1 MKKNKFTGLIL
12 LVLAIAVTAC
22 GKKEADTA
30 KDTENQIAKV
40 KIATVSLRDVEQSQT
55 FTATVEPEVK
65 NNIAPAS
72 PGRIRN
78 IFVEVGATVS
88 KGQRIA
94 QMDAVNLSNSET
106 QIENL
111 RRTYKRVAEL
121 FSVGGASQQELDN
134 AKLQLDVAESNM
146 KNLSENTYLHSPIN
160 GVVTAR
166 NYDVGDMFT
175 GQLPLLTVMQINPV
189 KLKINISESFYS
201 KIKVGMQVD
210 VKVDVFEN
218 ETFPAKVSLIYPVI
232 DERTRTFTVELKL
245 SNPGSKV
252 RPGMFARVNMNF
264 GTVKHVVVPDR
275 SVVKQSGSGS
285 RFVFVYN
292 DGKVKYTQVELG
304 RRIGNE
310 YELLSGVSNGEQIVV
325 SGLNKL
331 QDGMEV
337 EVVTQ

>member
-12 LVLAIAVTAC
+12 LILAIAVTSC
-22 GKKEADTA
+22 GKKEAEKGQA
-30 KDTENQIAKV
+30 AESQLPKV
-40 KIATVSLRDVEQSQT
+40 KIATVNERDVEQVQT

-88 KGQRIA
+88 KGQRLA

-111 RRTYKRVAEL
+111 RRMYKRVAEL

-134 AKLQLDVAESNM
+134 AKLQLDVAETNL

-166 NYDVGDMFT
+166 NYDVGDMYT
-175 GQLPLLTVMQINPV
+175 GQMALLTVMQINPV
-189 KLKINISESFYS
+189 KLKINVSESYYS
-201 KIKVGMQVD
+201 KIKVGMPVE

-232 DERTRTFTVELKL
+232 DERTRTFAVELKL

-252 RPGMFARVNMNF
+252 RPGMFARVDMNF
-264 GTVKHVVVPDR
+264 GTEKHVVVPDR

-285 RFVFVYN
+285 RYVFVYS
-292 DGKVKYTQVELG
+292 DGKVKYTEVKLG
-304 RRIGNE
+304 RRIDNE
-310 YELLSGVSNGEQIVV
+310 YELFSGVSNGQQIVV

-337 EVVTQ
+337 EVVK

>member
-292 DGKVKYTQVELG
+292 DGKVKYTQIELG

-310 YELLSGVSNGEQIVV
+310 YELLSGVNNGDQIVV

-337 EVVTQ
+337 EVVK

>member
-12 LVLAIAVTAC
+12 LILAIAVTSC
-22 GKKEADTA
+22 GKKEAEKGQA
-30 KDTENQIAKV
+30 AESQLPKV
-40 KIATVSLRDVEQSQT
+40 KIATVNERDVEQVQT

-88 KGQRIA
+88 KGQRLA

-111 RRTYKRVAEL
+111 RRMYKRVVEL

-134 AKLQLDVAESNM
+134 AKLQLDVAETNL

-166 NYDVGDMFT
+166 NYDVGDMYT
-175 GQLPLLTVMQINPV
+175 GQMALLTVMQINPV
-189 KLKINISESFYS
+189 KLKINVSESYYS
-201 KIKVGMQVD
+201 KIKVGMPVE

-232 DERTRTFTVELKL
+232 DERTRTFAVELKL

-252 RPGMFARVNMNF
+252 RPGMFARVDMNF
-264 GTVKHVVVPDR
+264 GTEKHVVVPDR
-275 SVVKQSGSGS
+275 SIVKQTGSGS
-285 RFVFVYN
+285 RYVFVYS
-292 DGKVKYTQVELG
+292 DGKVKYTEVKLG
-304 RRIGNE
+304 RRIDNE
-310 YELLSGVSNGEQIVV
+310 YELFSGVSNGQQIVV

-337 EVVTQ
+337 EVVK

>member
-12 LVLAIAVTAC
+12 LVMAIAVTAC
-22 GKKEADTA
+22 GKKEADTT
-30 KDTENQIAKV
+30 KDNESQIAKV
-40 KIATVSLRDVEQSQT
+40 KIATVSLRDVEQEQT

-292 DGKVKYTQVELG
+292 DGKVKYTQIELG

-310 YELLSGVSNGEQIVV
+310 YELLSGVNNGDQIVV

-337 EVVTQ
+337 EVVK

>member
-1 MKKNKFTGLIL
+1 MLSLPAAKKKP
-12 LVLAIAVTAC
+12 
-22 GKKEADTA
+22 KKGQAAES
-30 KDTENQIAKV
+30 QLPKV
-40 KIATVSLRDVEQSQT
+40 KIATVNERDVEQVQT

-88 KGQRIA
+88 KGQRLA

-111 RRTYKRVAEL
+111 RRMYKRVAEL

-134 AKLQLDVAESNM
+134 AKLQLDVAETNL

-166 NYDVGDMFT
+166 NYDVGDMYT
-175 GQLPLLTVMQINPV
+175 GQMALLTVMQINPV
-189 KLKINISESFYS
+189 KLKINVSESYYS
-201 KIKVGMQVD
+201 KIKVGMPVE

-232 DERTRTFTVELKL
+232 DERTRTFAVELKL

-252 RPGMFARVNMNF
+252 RPGMFARVDMNF
-264 GTVKHVVVPDR
+264 GTEKHVVV
-275 SVVKQSGSGS
+275 
-285 RFVFVYN
+285 
-292 DGKVKYTQVELG
+292 L
-304 RRIGNE
+304 
-310 YELLSGVSNGEQIVV
+310 IVR
-325 SGLNKL
+325 
-331 QDGMEV
+331 
-337 EVVTQ
+337 

>member
-30 KDTENQIAKV
+30 KDSENQIAKV
-40 KIATVSLRDVEQSQT
+40 KIATVSLRDVEQAQT

-292 DGKVKYTQVELG
+292 DGKVKYTQIELG

-337 EVVTQ
+337 EVVK

>member
-12 LVLAIAVTAC
+12 LILAIAVTSC
-22 GKKEADTA
+22 GKKEAEKGQA
-30 KDTENQIAKV
+30 AESQLPKV
-40 KIATVSLRDVEQSQT
+40 KIATVNERDVEQVQT

-88 KGQRIA
+88 KGQRLA

-111 RRTYKRVAEL
+111 RRMYKRVAEL

-134 AKLQLDVAESNM
+134 AKLQLDVAETNL

-166 NYDVGDMFT
+166 NYDVGDMYT
-175 GQLPLLTVMQINPV
+175 GQMALLTVMQINPV
-189 KLKINISESFYS
+189 KLKINVSESYYS
-201 KIKVGMQVD
+201 KIKVGMPVE

-232 DERTRTFTVELKL
+232 DERTRTFAVELKL

-252 RPGMFARVNMNF
+252 RPGMFARVDMNF
-264 GTVKHVVVPDR
+264 GTEKHVVVPDR
-275 SVVKQSGSGS
+275 SIVKQTGSGS
-285 RFVFVYN
+285 RYVFVYS
-292 DGKVKYTQVELG
+292 DGKVKYTEVKLG
-304 RRIGNE
+304 RRIDNE
-310 YELLSGVSNGEQIVV
+310 YELFSGVSNGQQIVV

-337 EVVTQ
+337 EVVK

>member
-22 GKKEADTA
+22 GKKDADTA

-292 DGKVKYTQVELG
+292 DGKVKYTQIELG

-310 YELLSGVSNGEQIVV
+310 YELLSGLSNGEQIVV

-337 EVVTQ
+337 EVVK

>member
-94 QMDAVNLSNSET
+94 QMDAVNLANSET

-292 DGKVKYTQVELG
+292 DGKVKYTQIELG

-337 EVVTQ
+337 EVVK

>member
-12 LVLAIAVTAC
+12 LILAIAVTSC
-22 GKKEADTA
+22 GKKEAEKGQA
-30 KDTENQIAKV
+30 AESQLPKV
-40 KIATVSLRDVEQSQT
+40 KIATVNERDVEQVQT

-88 KGQRIA
+88 KGQRLA

-111 RRTYKRVAEL
+111 RRMYKRVAEL

-134 AKLQLDVAESNM
+134 AKLQLDVAETNL

-252 RPGMFARVNMNF
+252 RPGMFARVTINF
-264 GTVKHVVVPDR
+264 GTEKHVVVPDR

-285 RFVFVYN
+285 RYVFVYS
-292 DGKVKYTQVELG
+292 DGKVKYTEVKLG
-304 RRIGNE
+304 RRIDNE
-310 YELLSGVSNGEQIVV
+310 YELFSGVSNGQQIVV

-337 EVVTQ
+337 EVVK

>member
-22 GKKEADTA
+22 GKKDADTA
-30 KDTENQIAKV
+30 KDTESQFAKV
-40 KIATVSLRDVEQSQT
+40 KIATVSLRDVEQVQT

-134 AKLQLDVAESNM
+134 AKLQLDVAETNM
-146 KNLSENTYLHSPIN
+146 KNLSENTFLHSPIN

-232 DERTRTFTVELKL
+232 DERTRTFAVELKL

-292 DGKVKYTQVELG
+292 DGKVKYTQIELG

-310 YELLSGVSNGEQIVV
+310 YELLSGVNNGDQIVV

>member
-40 KIATVSLRDVEQSQT
+40 KIATVSLRDVEQAQT

-292 DGKVKYTQVELG
+292 DGKVKYTQIELG

-310 YELLSGVSNGEQIVV
+310 YELLSGVNNGDQIVV

>member
-292 DGKVKYTQVELG
+292 DGKVKYTQIELG

-310 YELLSGVSNGEQIVV
+310 YELLSGVNNGDQIVV

>member
-30 KDTENQIAKV
+30 KDTENQTTKV
-40 KIATVSLRDVEQSQT
+40 KIATVSLRDVEQAQT

-94 QMDAVNLSNSET
+94 QMDAVNLANSET

-292 DGKVKYTQVELG
+292 DGKVKYTQIELG

-310 YELLSGVSNGEQIVV
+310 YELLSGVNNGDQIVV

-337 EVVTQ
+337 EVVK

>member
-264 GTVKHVVVPDR
+264 GTEKHVVVPDR

-292 DGKVKYTQVELG
+292 DGKVKYTQIELG

-310 YELLSGVSNGEQIVV
+310 YELLSGVNNGDQIVV

-337 EVVTQ
+337 EVVK

>member
-12 LVLAIAVTAC
+12 LILAIAVTSC
-22 GKKEADTA
+22 GKKEAEKGQA
-30 KDTENQIAKV
+30 AESQLPKV
-40 KIATVSLRDVEQSQT
+40 KIATVNERDVEQVQT

-88 KGQRIA
+88 KGQRLA

-111 RRTYKRVAEL
+111 RRMYKRVAEL

-134 AKLQLDVAESNM
+134 AKLQLDVAETNL

-166 NYDVGDMFT
+166 NYDVGDMYT
-175 GQLPLLTVMQINPV
+175 GQMALLTVMQINPV
-189 KLKINISESFYS
+189 KLKINVSESYYS
-201 KIKVGMQVD
+201 KIKVGMPVE

-232 DERTRTFTVELKL
+232 DERTRTFAVELKL

-252 RPGMFARVNMNF
+252 RPGMFARVDMNF
-264 GTVKHVVVPDR
+264 GTEKHVVVPDR
-275 SVVKQSGSGS
+275 SIVKQTGSGS
-285 RFVFVYN
+285 RYVFVYS
-292 DGKVKYTQVELG
+292 DGKVKYTEVKLG
-304 RRIGNE
+304 RRIDNE
-310 YELLSGVSNGEQIVV
+310 YELFSGVSNGQQIVV

-337 EVVTQ
+337 EIVK

>member
-12 LVLAIAVTAC
+12 LILAIAVTSC
-22 GKKEADTA
+22 GKKEAEKGQA
-30 KDTENQIAKV
+30 AESQLPKV
-40 KIATVSLRDVEQSQT
+40 KIATVNERDVEQVQT

-88 KGQRIA
+88 KGQRLA

-111 RRTYKRVAEL
+111 RRMYKRVAEL

-134 AKLQLDVAESNM
+134 AKLQLDVAETNL

-166 NYDVGDMFT
+166 NYDVGDMYT
-175 GQLPLLTVMQINPV
+175 GQMALLTVMQINPV
-189 KLKINISESFYS
+189 KLKINVSESYYS
-201 KIKVGMQVD
+201 KIKVGMPVE

-232 DERTRTFTVELKL
+232 DERTRTFAVELKL

-252 RPGMFARVNMNF
+252 RPGMFARVDMNF
-264 GTVKHVVVPDR
+264 GTEKHVVVPDR
-275 SVVKQSGSGS
+275 SIVKQTGSGS
-285 RFVFVYN
+285 RYVFVYS
-292 DGKVKYTQVELG
+292 DGKVKYTEVKLG

-310 YELLSGVSNGEQIVV
+310 YELLSGLSNGEQIVV

-337 EVVTQ
+337 EVVK

>member
-12 LVLAIAVTAC
+12 LILAIAVTSC
-22 GKKEADTA
+22 GKKEAEKGQA
-30 KDTENQIAKV
+30 AESQLPKV
-40 KIATVSLRDVEQSQT
+40 KIATVNERDVEQVQT

-88 KGQRIA
+88 KGQRLA

-111 RRTYKRVAEL
+111 RRMYKRVAEL

-134 AKLQLDVAESNM
+134 AKLQLDVAETNL

-166 NYDVGDMFT
+166 NYDVGDMYT
-175 GQLPLLTVMQINPV
+175 GQMALLTVMQINPV
-189 KLKINISESFYS
+189 KLKINVSESYYS
-201 KIKVGMQVD
+201 KIKVGMPVE

-232 DERTRTFTVELKL
+232 DERSRTFAVELKL

-252 RPGMFARVNMNF
+252 RPGMFARVDMNF
-264 GTVKHVVVPDR
+264 GTEKHVVVPDR
-275 SVVKQSGSGS
+275 SIVKQTGSGS
-285 RFVFVYN
+285 RYVFVYSN
-292 DGKVKYTQVELG
+292 GKVKYTEVKLG
-304 RRIGNE
+304 RRIDNE
-310 YELLSGVSNGEQIVV
+310 YELFSGVSNGQQIVV

-337 EVVTQ
+337 EVVK

>member
-22 GKKEADTA
+22 GKKDADTA
-30 KDTENQIAKV
+30 KDTESQFAKV
-40 KIATVSLRDVEQSQT
+40 KIATVSLRDVEQVQT

-111 RRTYKRVAEL
+111 RRMYKRVAEL

-134 AKLQLDVAESNM
+134 AKLQLDVAETNL

-252 RPGMFARVNMNF
+252 RPGMFARVTINF
-264 GTVKHVVVPDR
+264 GTEKHVVVPDR

-292 DGKVKYTQVELG
+292 DGKVKYTEVQLG

-310 YELLSGVSNGEQIVV
+310 YELLSGLSNGEQIVV

-337 EVVTQ
+337 EVVK

>member
-12 LVLAIAVTAC
+12 LILAIAVTSC
-22 GKKEADTA
+22 GKKEAEKGQA
-30 KDTENQIAKV
+30 AESQLPKV
-40 KIATVSLRDVEQSQT
+40 KIATVNERDVEQVQT

-88 KGQRIA
+88 KGQRLA

-111 RRTYKRVAEL
+111 RRMYKRVAEL

-134 AKLQLDVAESNM
+134 AKLQLDVAETNL

-166 NYDVGDMFT
+166 NYDVGDMYT
-175 GQLPLLTVMQINPV
+175 GQMALLTVMQINPV
-189 KLKINISESFYS
+189 KLKINVSESYYS
-201 KIKVGMQVD
+201 KIKVGMPVE

-232 DERTRTFTVELKL
+232 DERTRTFAVELKL

-252 RPGMFARVNMNF
+252 RPGMFARVTINF
-264 GTVKHVVVPDR
+264 GTEKHVVVPDR

-292 DGKVKYTQVELG
+292 DGKVKYTEVQLG

-310 YELLSGVSNGEQIVV
+310 YELLSGLSNGEQIVV

-337 EVVTQ
+337 EVVK

>member
-1 MKKNKFTGLIL
+1 MKKNKFTGLIIL
-12 LVLAIAVTAC
+12 ILAIAVTSC
-22 GKKEADTA
+22 GKKEAEKEQA
-30 KDTENQIAKV
+30 AESQLPKV
-40 KIATVSLRDVEQSQT
+40 KIATVNERDVEQVQT

-88 KGQRIA
+88 KGQRLA

-111 RRTYKRVAEL
+111 RRMYKRVAEL

-134 AKLQLDVAESNM
+134 AKLQLDVAETNL

-166 NYDVGDMFT
+166 NYDVGDMYT
-175 GQLPLLTVMQINPV
+175 GQMALLTVMQINPV
-189 KLKINISESFYS
+189 KLKINVSESYYS
-201 KIKVGMQVD
+201 KIKVGMPVE

-232 DERTRTFTVELKL
+232 DERTRTFAVELKL

-252 RPGMFARVNMNF
+252 RPGMFARVDMNF
-264 GTVKHVVVPDR
+264 GTEKHVVVPDR
-275 SVVKQSGSGS
+275 SIVKQTGSGS
-285 RFVFVYN
+285 RYVFVYS
-292 DGKVKYTQVELG
+292 DGKVKYTEVKLG
-304 RRIGNE
+304 RRIDNE
-310 YELLSGVSNGEQIVV
+310 YELFSGVSNGQQIVV

-337 EVVTQ
+337 EVVK

>member
-12 LVLAIAVTAC
+12 LILAIAVTSC
-22 GKKEADTA
+22 GKKEAEKGQA
-30 KDTENQIAKV
+30 AESQLPKV
-40 KIATVSLRDVEQSQT
+40 KIATVNERDVEQVQT

-88 KGQRIA
+88 KGQRLA

-111 RRTYKRVAEL
+111 RRMYKRVAEL

-134 AKLQLDVAESNM
+134 AKLQLDVAETNL

-245 SNPGSKV
+245 SNPSSKV

>member
-22 GKKEADTA
+22 GKKEANTS
-30 KDTENQIAKV
+30 KDTENQASKV

-292 DGKVKYTQVELG
+292 DGKVKYTQIELG

-310 YELLSGVSNGEQIVV
+310 YELLSGVNNGDQIVV

>member
-94 QMDAVNLSNSET
+94 QMDAVNLANSET

-264 GTVKHVVVPDR
+264 GTEKHVVVPDR

-292 DGKVKYTQVELG
+292 DGKVKYTQIELG

-325 SGLNKL
+325 SCLNKL

-337 EVVTQ
+337 EVVK

>member
-175 GQLPLLTVMQINPV
+175 GQLPLHTVMQINAV

-292 DGKVKYTQVELG
+292 DGKVKYTQIELG

-310 YELLSGVSNGEQIVV
+310 YELLSGVNNGDQIVV

-337 EVVTQ
+337 EVVK

>member
-12 LVLAIAVTAC
+12 LILAIAVTSC
-22 GKKEADTA
+22 GKKEAEKGQA
-30 KDTENQIAKV
+30 AESQLPKV
-40 KIATVSLRDVEQSQT
+40 KIATVSLRDVEQAQT

-292 DGKVKYTQVELG
+292 DGKVKYTQIELG

-310 YELLSGVSNGEQIVV
+310 YELLSGVNNGDQIVV

>member
-94 QMDAVNLSNSET
+94 QMDAVNLANSET

-292 DGKVKYTQVELG
+292 DGKVKYTQIELG

-310 YELLSGVSNGEQIVV
+310 YELLSGVNNGDQIVV

>member
-292 DGKVKYTQVELG
+292 DGKVKYTQIELG

-337 EVVTQ
+337 EVVK

>member
-22 GKKEADTA
+22 GKKEADTT
-30 KDTENQIAKV
+30 KDNESQIAKV
-40 KIATVSLRDVEQSQT
+40 KIATVSLRDVEQEQT

-292 DGKVKYTQVELG
+292 DGKVKYTQIELG

-310 YELLSGVSNGEQIVV
+310 YELLSGVNNGDQIVV

>member
-22 GKKEADTA
+22 GKKEANTS
-30 KDTENQIAKV
+30 KDTENQASKV

-94 QMDAVNLSNSET
+94 QMDAVNLSYSET

-264 GTVKHVVVPDR
+264 GTEKHVVVPDR

-310 YELLSGVSNGEQIVV
+310 YELLSGVNNGDQIVV

>member
-1 MKKNKFTGLIL
+1 M
-12 LVLAIAVTAC
+12 
-22 GKKEADTA
+22 
-30 KDTENQIAKV
+30 
-40 KIATVSLRDVEQSQT
+40 
-55 FTATVEPEVK
+55 
-65 NNIAPAS
+65 
-72 PGRIRN
+72 
-78 IFVEVGATVS
+78 
-88 KGQRIA
+88 
-94 QMDAVNLSNSET
+94 
-106 QIENL
+106 
-111 RRTYKRVAEL
+111 
-121 FSVGGASQQELDN
+121 GGASQQELDN
-134 AKLQLDVAESNM
+134 AKLQLDVAETNL

-232 DERTRTFTVELKL
+232 DERTRTFAVELKL

-252 RPGMFARVNMNF
+252 RPGMFARVDMNF
-264 GTVKHVVVPDR
+264 GTEKHVVVPDR
-275 SVVKQSGSGS
+275 SIVKQTGSGS
-285 RFVFVYN
+285 RYVFVYS
-292 DGKVKYTQVELG
+292 DGKVKYTEVKLG
-304 RRIGNE
+304 RRIDNE
-310 YELLSGVSNGEQIVV
+310 YELFSGVSNGQQIVV

-337 EVVTQ
+337 EVVK

>member
-292 DGKVKYTQVELG
+292 DGKVKYTQIELG

-310 YELLSGVSNGEQIVV
+310 YELLSGLSNGEQIVV

-337 EVVTQ
+337 EVVK

>member
-40 KIATVSLRDVEQSQT
+40 KIATVSLRDVEQAQT

-94 QMDAVNLSNSET
+94 QMDAVNLANSET

-292 DGKVKYTQVELG
+292 DGKVKYTQIELG

-337 EVVTQ
+337 EVVK

>member
-12 LVLAIAVTAC
+12 LILAIAVTSC
-22 GKKEADTA
+22 GKKEAEKGQA
-30 KDTENQIAKV
+30 AESQLPKV
-40 KIATVSLRDVEQSQT
+40 KIATVNERDVEQVQT

-88 KGQRIA
+88 KGQRLA

-111 RRTYKRVAEL
+111 RRMYKRVAEL

-134 AKLQLDVAESNM
+134 AKLQLDVAETNL

-331 QDGMEV
+331 QNGMEV
-337 EVVTQ
+337 EVVK